1 MKKIIFII
9 TSACIISM
17 SLSNF
22 AFATIPVNGDIESPC
37 SNAPSY
43 GCKSGLTCVQTSETI
58 KKNSDGTIDNT
69 LWGTCKSIVD
79 ALTQRPPVDATNPD
93 ARNVKAL
100 PDVSLEGG
108 MTLAIKAML
117 RSAMY
122 LTIIAIVVA
131 AIYYIISRG
140 KDEDMTKAK
149 DIILYLVIGMAII
162 AAAYGVVAG
171 VTQFNVFG

>member
-1 MKKIIFII
+1 ML
-9 TSACIISM
+9 
-17 SLSNF
+17 LSTL
-22 AFATIPVNGDIESPC
+22 AFASAEGGPCKTRWNGQDC
-37 SNAPSY
+37 DT
-43 GCKSGLTCVQTSETI
+43 GLICVQTKEITDP
-58 KKNSDGTIDNT
+58 KNDEDSPNGV
-69 LWGTCKSIVD
+69 CKSMTD
-79 ALTQRPPVDATNPD
+79 ALTQRPSKNPD
-93 ARNVKAL
+93 AKAVNAL

-162 AAAYGVVAG
+162 AAAYGIVSGVA
-171 VTQFNVFG
+171 QFNVFG

>member
-1 MKKIIFII
+1 MKKIITTI
-9 TSACIISM
+9 C
-17 SLSNF
+17 L
-22 AFATIPVNGDIESPC
+22 AFFC
-37 SNAPSY
+37 
-43 GCKSGLTCVQTSETI
+43 LVQTSTLVFAQPKGGEGCRGYQNDCPEGYSCIPEADPDKI
-58 KKNSDGTIDNT
+58 KNYSDGQTGVCTNLI
-69 LWGTCKSIVD
+69 D
-79 ALTQRPPVDATNPD
+79 ALTQRTSNASNPD
-93 ARNVKAL
+93 SQALKTL

-122 LTIIAIVVA
+122 LTIIAIVIA

-162 AAAYGVVAG
+162 AAAYGIVSGVA
-171 VTQFNVFG
+171 QFNVFG

>member
-1 MKKIIFII
+1 MKKKLLLTICFAIIWTISFNNLALADLKKGEGAVCN
-9 TSACIISM
+9 SEADCGSGLSCI
-17 SLSNF
+17 
-22 AFATIPVNGDIESPC
+22 PD
-37 SNAPSY
+37 PSKLD
-43 GCKSGLTCVQTSETI
+43 KSGGALKVCRDLV
-58 KKNSDGTIDNT
+58 N
-69 LWGTCKSIVD
+69 V
-79 ALTQRPPVDATNPD
+79 LTQRPTTTNTDAQQLT
-93 ARNVKAL
+93 KL

-108 MTLAIKAML
+108 MTLAIKAIL

-162 AAAYGVVAG
+162 AAAYGIVAG
-171 VTQFNVFG
+171 VTQFNVFS